1 MALKTR
7 LEMTNGNG
15 SHRYDKNRPRHRH
28 RHTLLIQN
36 LYQYDAGYMF

>member
-7 LEMTNGNG
+7 LEMTNG